1 MSLML
6 TDTLYCFPGS
16 NVVPSEG
23 VRYILPDSPLS
34 PYNIIYSLACGSN
47 TSPRRKRTKKTRTF
61 SRIWCLRRE
70 RFDRQSEK
78 WGQVSGLWESQLV
91 NSHMGEMLKLE
102 WIPRVEESGRGGV
115 GWVRVE
121 QEWTGWRTSDST
133 RTSTTWPAFKSRRG
147 RHTWVEFAVAVCSLV
162 GSKRIFLTG
171 YFFAS
176 LLKTIF

>member
-34 PYNIIYSLACGSN
+34 PYSIIYSLACGSN
-47 TSPRRKRTKKTRTF
+47 TSPRRNRTKKTRTF

-78 WGQVSGLWESQLV
+78 WGQVSGLWESQLAT
-91 NSHMGEMLKLE
+91 SHMGKKFSLVDPF
-102 WIPRVEESGRGGV
+102 WIINRVEESGVGG
-115 GWVRVE
+115 GGAGVE
-121 QEWTGWRTSDST
+121 QGWRTSDST
-133 RTSTTWPAFKSRRG
+133 RTSTMWPAFKSRRG
-147 RHTWVEFAVAVCSLV
+147 RHTWVEFAVCSLV
-162 GSKRIFLTG
+162 GSKRIFPAG